1 MKGNLSRRIEG
12 LEQRDGKGKDIIV
25 FWSGPEDDGKVAEA
39 QKLSHHTGRPLLIIK
54 WADYARP
61 SDAA

>member
-1 MKGNLSRRIEG
+1 MKGNLARRIEG
-12 LEQRDGKGKDIIV
+12 LEQSGGKGKDIIE
-25 FWSGPEDDGKVAEA
+25 FWSGPQDDAKVAEA
-39 QKLSHHTGRPLLIIK
+39 EKLSRDTGRPLLIIK

>member
-12 LEQRDGKGKDIIV
+12 LEQRDGKGQDIIN
-25 FWSGPEDDGKVAEA
+25 FWSGPEDDAKVAEA
-39 QKLSHHTGRPLLIIK
+39 ERLGKQTGRPLLIIK